1 MLRTTQETRPRT
13 SQSPSCLKI
22 SELEEM
28 VEDLWVISA
37 SGVKN
42 AGEDLH
48 FELSIPGNKV

>member
-1 MLRTTQETRPRT
+1 MLCTTQETRPRT